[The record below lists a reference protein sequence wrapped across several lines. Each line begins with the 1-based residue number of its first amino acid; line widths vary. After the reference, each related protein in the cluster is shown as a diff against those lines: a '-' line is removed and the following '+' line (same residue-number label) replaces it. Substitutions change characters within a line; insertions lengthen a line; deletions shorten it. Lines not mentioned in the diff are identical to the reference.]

1 MCYKLLA
8 RKPRQDK
15 KTNINDNNSE
25 HQPEKTKNKTIIQ
38 STGRKRQELKTVI
51 QSTGHQILKL
61 VTPIR
66 TGACKRRGER
76 GARQDGRCV
85 CVCIGGRHHCRVYV
99 DTFLF
104 AGANSACGVPKRKSV
119 RMTFATIAT
128 THFSYHA
135 ARCSRRRR
143 GGSFFPRS
151 PGLGGTWGPS
161 EGTDVG
167 AHEERGRILRVALR
181 KGGSCRRTITTFAT
195 TDFFLSETWDAASAD
210 SAGQFADIA
219 IRIQIYVY
227 THT

>member
-15 KTNINDNNSE
+15 KTKINDNNSE
-25 HQPEKTKNKTIIQ
+25 HQPEKTKIKTIIQ

-104 AGANSACGVPKRKSV
+104 AMTWTSDPERSGRELCVRCTETQERPYDICNHCDDSLFVP
-119 RMTFATIAT
+119 
-128 THFSYHA
+128 
-135 ARCSRRRR
+135 R
-143 GGSFFPRS
+143 GS
-151 PGLGGTWGPS
+151 L
-161 EGTDVG
+161 
-167 AHEERGRILRVALR
+167 
-181 KGGSCRRTITTFAT
+181 
-195 TDFFLSETWDAASAD
+195 
-210 SAGQFADIA
+210 
-219 IRIQIYVY
+219 
-227 THT
+227 